1 MEYIFFFEVW
11 RSEKRIVLSE
21 KKPPLI
27 LLIITCLAAWIK
39 SRIAQNIK
47 KNSPITN
54 DGKT

>member
-1 MEYIFFFEVW
+1 MEYFIFEIW
-11 RSEKRIVLSE
+11 RSEKRIALSE